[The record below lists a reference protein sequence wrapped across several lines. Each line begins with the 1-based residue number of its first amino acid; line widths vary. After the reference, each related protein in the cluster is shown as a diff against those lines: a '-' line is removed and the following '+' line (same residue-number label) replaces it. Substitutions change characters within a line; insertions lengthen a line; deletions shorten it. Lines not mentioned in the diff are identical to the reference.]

1 MKTKKLGNT
10 DFEIT
15 KIGLGAW
22 AIGGAG
28 WEFGWGKQDDEN
40 SIKAIHK
47 AIDSGIN
54 WIDTAAVY
62 GLGHSEEI
70 VAKALKGMQKKPY
83 VFTKCELR
91 WDEKGKI
98 YNSIKKDSVK
108 YECEMSL
115 KRLKVDVIDLY
126 QIHWPNPDSE
136 IEEGWEAMQEL
147 KAEGKIK
154 YAGVSNFSVEQM
166 ERIMKIAQI
175 SSLQPPYSLS
185 HPVTE
190 KEIIPYCEKN
200 NIGVIVYSPMASGLL
215 SGKMTRERIEA
226 LPDDDWR
233 KNSPQFKEPHLTK
246 NMQIVE
252 KLKEIGKKYNV
263 EAGAAAI
270 AWTLRLNGVTAAIAG
285 ARNPEQIDL
294 LVSAG
299 NLILDEDDIKL
310 LNEMIK

>member
-15 KIGLGAW
+15 SVGFGAW

-28 WEFGWGKQDDEN
+28 WEFGWGKQDDDN

-70 VAKALKGMQKKPY
+70 VAKALKGLQEKPY

-98 YNSIKKDSVK
+98 YNSIKKESVK

-115 KRLKVDVIDLY
+115 KRLQLDVIDLY
-126 QIHWPNPDSE
+126 QIHWPAPENE

-147 KAEGKIK
+147 IAEGKIK

-166 ERIMKIAQI
+166 ERIMKIAPI

-200 NIGVIVYSPMASGLL
+200 NIGVIVYSPMMSGLL

-233 KNSPQFKEPHLTK
+233 KNSSQFKEPRLTK

-252 KLKEIGKKYNV
+252 KLREIGKKYGV
-263 EAGAAAI
+263 EAGAVAI
-270 AWTLRLNGVTAAIAG
+270 AWTLRLKGVTAAIVG

-294 LVSAG
+294 LISAG
-299 NLILDEDDIKL
+299 NMTLDENDIDV
-310 LNEMIK
+310 LNNIII